1 VRQIRSRS
9 VTYFSRDNYRIKYN
23 IYPYRWSIILGSLAY
38 VLYIAANIHPMLVT
52 HIIAGALNG
61 LGAAI
66 IWTAQGVR

>member
-1 VRQIRSRS
+1 LH
-9 VTYFSRDNYRIKYN
+9 
-23 IYPYRWSIILGSLAY
+23 YRWAIIFGSLAY

-66 IWTAQGVR
+66 IWTAQGV